1 MDSYNFRDR
10 SQGAGRSDYNI
21 HHKILI
27 CSDIRRDVCRN
38 HSEGRSFV
46 YKLGL
51 CTNRHSILFFVE
63 MKTWR
68 VSGEASTRESEL
80 VNGFVMTESQLN
92 FFFILYPLSI
102 LNPHSHRIYNVN
114 FAVVL
119 HKPVSIFFG
128 SIEIN

>member
-51 CTNRHSILFFVE
+51 CTNRHSILFFGWDEDVASE
-63 MKTWR
+63 WR
-68 VSGEASTRESEL
+68 GEYEREWVSKWVCNDWKSIKISFLYSTR
-80 VNGFVMTESQLN
+80 
-92 FFFILYPLSI
+92 
-102 LNPHSHRIYNVN
+102 
-114 FAVVL
+114 
-119 HKPVSIFFG
+119 
-128 SIEIN
+128 